1 MVNELTA
8 YIYLHG
14 FASSPRSSKAIYLRD
29 RVAEIDL
36 DLKVLDLNQGGFS
49 SLTLTRQIEQ
59 TVAAFPDNQTPI
71 TLIGSSFGGLTSAW
85 VAQNNVRV
93 QNLILLAPAFGFP
106 QNWHSQLQPEQI
118 EQWRKSGYL
127 SVYHYGEN
135 KQLPL
140 HYKFL
145 QDAKNYPVAGLTRS
159 LPTLIIHGIHDD
171 VVPIQVSRDYA
182 KQHSQVRLV
191 ELNSDHGLN
200 NAKARIWQ
208 EIKQFLHFSSP
219 N

>member
-1 MVNELTA
+1 MINELTA

-14 FASSPRSSKAIYLRD
+14 FASSLRSSKATYLRD
-29 RVAEIDL
+29 RFAEINL

-59 TVAAFPDNQTPI
+59 TVAVPDNQTPI

-85 VAQNNVRV
+85 VAQTNVRV

-106 QNWHSQLQPEQI
+106 QSWYSRLQPEQI

-145 QDAKNYPVAGLTRS
+145 QDAENYPVTGLTRS

-182 KQHSQVRLV
+182 KQHSQVELV

-200 NAKARIWQ
+200 DAKARIWQ

>member
-14 FASSPRSSKAIYLRD
+14 FASSPRSSKATYLRD
-29 RVAEIDL
+29 RFTEINL

-59 TVAAFPDNQTPI
+59 TVAAFPDYQTPI

-85 VAQNNVRV
+85 VAQTNVRI

-106 QNWHSQLQPEQI
+106 QNWHSRLQPEQI
-118 EQWRKSGYL
+118 EQWCESGYL
-127 SVYHYGEN
+127 SVYHYGKN

-145 QDAKNYPVAGLTRS
+145 QDAKKYPITGLTRS

-171 VVPIQVSRDYA
+171 VVPIQV
-182 KQHSQVRLV
+182 
-191 ELNSDHGLN
+191 
-200 NAKARIWQ
+200 IPI
-208 EIKQFLHFSSP
+208 IKSV
-219 N
+219 